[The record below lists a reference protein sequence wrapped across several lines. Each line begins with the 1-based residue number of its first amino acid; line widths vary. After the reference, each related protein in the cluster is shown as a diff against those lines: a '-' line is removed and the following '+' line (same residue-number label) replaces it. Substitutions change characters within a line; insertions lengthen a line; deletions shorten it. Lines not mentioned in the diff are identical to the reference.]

1 MQSIVDIKLKEL
13 KKWFNIRDNVMV
25 AYSGGV
31 DSSLLAQIAYLTLG
45 SKAIAITSD
54 SPSIARKDL
63 ADAKE
68 LARSIGIRHIII
80 NTFEIDNPDFLSDGS
95 TFSVLNIESKDSTS
109 LQLHA
114 LKIYKSLLR
123 FHSTDASPYAFVDV
137 DIERLQFVSQ
147 NTTLDNK
154 EALLLSLVANLCLT
168 DTSLKNST
176 IGQLILDREKLCS
189 TALDNS
195 VAIPHARIPGIS
207 KTYACIGICNEGID
221 FGSIDQLKS
230 RIFILILQ
238 PEHSGNFHLEI
249 LKSVANI
256 FGKKNLVNEILNN
269 GNKHEICELIKSNE

>member
-1 MQSIVDIKLKEL
+1 MK
-13 KKWFNIRDNVMV
+13 
-25 AYSGGV
+25 
-31 DSSLLAQIAYLTLG
+31 
-45 SKAIAITSD
+45 
-54 SPSIARKDL
+54 
-63 ADAKE
+63 
-68 LARSIGIRHIII
+68 
-80 NTFEIDNPDFLSDGS
+80 LSDLINPNLI
-95 TFSVLNIESKDSTS
+95 FFDLN
-109 LQLHA
+109 
-114 LKIYKSLLR
+114 
-123 FHSTDASPYAFVDV
+123 
-137 DIERLQFVSQ
+137 
-147 NTTLDNK
+147 NNNK

-221 FGSIDQLKS
+221 FGSIDQLQS